1 LTVHWRKFIRPLM
14 WRCKWIELQIKELQ
28 SQALKYD
35 SELAVYDQRK
45 QLEFQNFTL
54 DDIDAKSLPF
64 SSQILRKKV
73 MKRKKRKRVEETI
86 DITTYMSQH
95 NLFSYYGMKLQ
106 ILICAVPFFFWP
118 SISIIH
124 GFPFSFFLCFPG
136 KKRSAADAA
145 PMEDDCGNLCK
156 KY

>member
-1 LTVHWRKFIRPLM
+1 MTVHWRKFIRPLM

-35 SELAVYDQRK
+35 NELAVYDQRK

-106 ILICAVPFFFWP
+106 ILICAVPFFF
-118 SISIIH
+118 
-124 GFPFSFFLCFPG
+124 GLV
-136 KKRSAADAA
+136 
-145 PMEDDCGNLCK
+145 
-156 KY
+156 